1 MFRVESDECRFCR
14 GKIEE
19 VRNLGSLYSC
29 GIFPS
34 SVSQKVDS
42 GYLAIGICVKC
53 ELVQLLE
60 DYDHTKLYTESYG
73 YRSSLNESM
82 VAHLDSIAEEISDY
96 LCTIKKSETI
106 NHLDI
111 GSNDAT
117 LLNQVRNKCRSNG
130 VTIKQLGVDPSG
142 TGFRKYY
149 EDANLIVEPFDH
161 TLAQRLDSK
170 YQVISSIAMFYDL
183 PDPIDFISGIKD
195 ALDVDGIW
203 ISEQSYF
210 FRMIE
215 QNAFDTICQE
225 HLEYYTITD
234 IVNFCN
240 SVGLE
245 LFDVKFNDI
254 NGGSFRFYVQHKN
267 GTSAKTQRLELA
279 LEKEASKNKRTAL
292 EQMFGK
298 VDILKVSLLNFLT
311 ECKNSGLEVHGY
323 GASTKGNTLLQFFGI
338 TPDLLPYIAERN
350 EDKFGK
356 FTPGTLIPIVSEAES
371 KKRNPYAYLVL
382 PWHFKAAILLREAEY
397 IDSTNV
403 KFVFPLP
410 ELEIV

>member
-1 MFRVESDECRFCR
+1 
-14 GKIEE
+14 
-19 VRNLGSLYSC
+19 
-29 GIFPS
+29 
-34 SVSQKVDS
+34 
-42 GYLAIGICVKC
+42 
-53 ELVQLLE
+53 
-60 DYDHTKLYTESYG
+60 
-73 YRSSLNESM
+73 
-82 VAHLDSIAEEISDY
+82 
-96 LCTIKKSETI
+96 
-106 NHLDI
+106 
-111 GSNDAT
+111 
-117 LLNQVRNKCRSNG
+117 

-254 NGGSFRFYVQHKN
+254 NGGSFSITAAKA
-267 GTSAKTQRLELA
+267 SATLQPNTAWLNKILA
-279 LEKEASKNKRTAL
+279 DEVALGLDTTHAFDNFKLRVEEARVALMDFLNQAKREGKRVCAL
-292 EQMFGK
+292 
-298 VDILKVSLLNFLT
+298 
-311 ECKNSGLEVHGY
+311 
-323 GASTKGNTLLQFFGI
+323 GASTKGNVLLQYYGI
-338 TPDLLPYIAERN
+338 DSNLVSAIGEVN
-350 EDKFGK
+350 SDKFGA
-356 FTPGTLIPIVSEAES
+356 FTPGTMIPLVAEDELLVT
-371 KKRNPYAYLVL
+371 NPDYLLVL
-382 PWHFKAAILLREAEY
+382 PWHFRAFFESLPKMKGRTL
-397 IDSTNV
+397 
-403 KFVFPLP
+403 VFPLP
-410 ELEIV
+410 KFEIVYI